1 MKRVDELIQDVK
13 DRASIP
19 ADDERITDALIV
31 KILNQ
36 VLDEYIFPTF
46 LKISEEFAVVKK
58 SFNMQDTDGT
68 TMYPSQIIPL
78 PGRAYGQI
86 VRELKYFD
94 GSDNLYNLPYISLQ
108 DEDRFLKGISYGA
121 IPIGWYFLND
131 AIKLIG
137 PNINVLNQGYLVMH
151 YVLEPSVLV
160 NKTTEFAPIDDIT
173 YSSGSLNFVT
183 NQGTGS
189 AIPFNTA
196 YADLN
201 TYCNA
206 SATKRFDL
214 YRKSTGMIIK
224 PDLTLTRTQGTSTN
238 TFTATG
244 ATDNDRKDLEVYQ
257 DGGYPVNTSA
267 GFSNDLILVPAEQSQ
282 YSTIP
287 YEMDNLM
294 VQKAAGRIL
303 EIIGDTEGL
312 QVNDSRVKDLFLQVT
327 SALGN
332 RSRGESKKVTNRRS
346 VLRDLKRRFRRN
358 W

>member
-13 DRASIP
+13 DRGSIP
-19 ADDERITDALIV
+19 VDDERITNDLIV

-58 SFNMQDTDGT
+58 SYNMQDVDGT
-68 TMYPSQIIPL
+68 TMYPSQIVPL
-78 PGRAYGQI
+78 PPRAYGQI
-86 VRELKYFD
+86 LRELKYFD

-131 AIKLIG
+131 AVKLIG

-151 YVLEPSVLV
+151 YVLEPNVLV
-160 NKTTEFAPIDDIT
+160 NKTTEFAPVDDVT
-173 YSSGSLNFVT
+173 YSSGSLNFIT
-183 NQGTGS
+183 NQGSTS
-189 AIPFNTA
+189 PVTFNTA

-201 TYCNA
+201 TYCA
-206 SATKRFDL
+206 VSSTKKFDL
-214 YRKSTGMIIK
+214 YRKSTGAIVR
-224 PDLTLTRTQGTSTN
+224 PDLVLTRAQTTTTN
-238 TFTATG
+238 TFTLSG
-244 ATDNDRKDLEVYQ
+244 ATDNDRKDIEVYQ
-257 DGGYPVNTSA
+257 EGGFPVATA
-267 GFSNDLILVPAEQSQ
+267 FGFTNDLILVPAEQSQ

-294 VQKAAGRIL
+294 VQKAVGRIL
-303 EIIGDTEGL
+303 ELIGDTEGL
-312 QVNDSRVKDLFLQVT
+312 QINDTRVKDLYLQVT

-332 RSRGESKKVTNRRS
+332 RSRGESKRVVNRRS
-346 VLRDLKRRFRRN
+346 VLKDLKRRFRRN

>member
-13 DRASIP
+13 DRGSIP
-19 ADDERITDALIV
+19 VDDERITNDLIV

-46 LKISEEFAVVKK
+46 LKLSEEFAVVKK
-58 SFNMQDTDGT
+58 SFNMQDIDGT
-68 TMYPSQIIPL
+68 NLYPSQVIPL

-86 VRELKYFD
+86 VRELKFFD

-121 IPIGWYFLND
+121 IPIGWYFIND
-131 AIKLIG
+131 SVKLIG
-137 PNINVLNQGYLVMH
+137 PNINMLNQGFLVMH
-151 YVLEPSVLV
+151 YVLEPNTLV
-160 NKTTEFAPIDDIT
+160 DKTTEFAPVDDVT
-173 YSSGSLNFVT
+173 YSAGSLNLIT
-183 NQGTGS
+183 SQGTGS
-189 AIPFNTA
+189 PIPFNTA

-201 TYCNA
+201 TYCA
-206 SATKRFDL
+206 AGSTKRFDL

-224 PDLTLTRTQGTSTN
+224 PDLVLSRTQGASTN
-238 TFTATG
+238 TFTLSG
-244 ATDNDRKDLEVYQ
+244 STDNDRKDLEAYQ
-257 DGGYPVNTSA
+257 EGGFPVATA
-267 GFSNDLILVPAEQSQ
+267 FGFTNDLILVPAEQSQ

-294 VQKAAGRIL
+294 VQKAVGRIL
-303 EIIGDTEGL
+303 ELLGDTDGL
-312 QVNDSRVKDLFLQVT
+312 QVNEIRVKDIYLQVT

-332 RSRGESKKVTNRRS
+332 RSRGESKKIVNRRS
-346 VLRDLKRRFRRN
+346 ILRDQKRRFRRN